1 MEGEET
7 VFDRNYEDYLAQLE
21 NIPIESIAP
30 NLGGKVEEGLI
41 KIPLFGINY
50 EISVSGILDPQSVG
64 RALRKQCLYPETR
77 REELS
82 GLSLRSVLSWY
93 LTGTLV
99 IRKR

>member
-1 MEGEET
+1 M
-7 VFDRNYEDYLAQLE
+7 R
-21 NIPIESIAP
+21 ESFTY
-30 NLGGKVEEGLI
+30 G
-41 KIPLFGINY
+41 
-50 EISVSGILDPQSVG
+50 SVG